1 MSEHYTLVSEKRNER
16 QDGREKKARP
26 FLIIKSI
33 IKRLTLNSLEAVTDK
48 RVVEKKW
55 IIRKWKYFTHHIHRT
70 AQEHLQLQTHSSSQ

>member
-16 QDGREKKARP
+16 QDGRDKKARP

-48 RVVEKKW
+48 RLVGKKMDNKKME
-55 IIRKWKYFTHHIHRT
+55 IFY
-70 AQEHLQLQTHSSSQ
+70 SSYP